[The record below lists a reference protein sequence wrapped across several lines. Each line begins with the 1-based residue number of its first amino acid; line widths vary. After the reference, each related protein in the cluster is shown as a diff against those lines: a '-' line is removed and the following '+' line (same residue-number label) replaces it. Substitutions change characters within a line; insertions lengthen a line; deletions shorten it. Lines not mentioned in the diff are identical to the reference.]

1 MNDGDTLFALATG
14 RFDQAADV
22 SIIGALAADVVAEA
36 VLNAV
41 RQATGLPGLPA
52 VRDLAAAAGR

>member
-14 RFDQAADV
+14 RRAQAADV
-22 SIIGALAADVVAEA
+22 NIIGALAADVVAEA

-41 RQATGLPGLPA
+41 RHAAGLPGLPA
-52 VRDLAAAAGR
+52 VRDLAAAGR